1 MEDKGFDYLNV
12 IPLVDIMLVLLTIV
26 LTTSTFIVT
35 GTLRVDVPKVTA
47 SEPDYAAPHL
57 IIEINQDG
65 LLTVNAQIVTRDE
78 LNTVLSSADRNTP
91 VVVRADRNISLQSF
105 VDIYDLVR
113 SLGFSK
119 LSLQTEQE
127 K

>member
-1 MEDKGFDYLNV
+1 MDDKAFDYLNV

-35 GTLRVDVPKVTA
+35 GSLRVDVPKVTA

-57 IIEINQDG
+57 IVEISREG
-65 LLTVNAQIVTRDE
+65 VITVNAQEVTRDR
-78 LNTVLSSADRNTP
+78 LTTALAPADRNTP
-91 VVVRADRNISLQSF
+91 VVVRADKDISLQSF
-105 VDIYDLVR
+105 VDIYEVIKH
-113 SLGFSK
+113 LGFLK

>member
-1 MEDKGFDYLNV
+1 MDDKEFDYLNV

-35 GTLRVDVPKVTA
+35 GTLRVDVPKMTA

-57 IIEINQDG
+57 IVEISKDG
-65 LLTVNAQIVTRDE
+65 RITVNAQEVTRDD
-78 LNTVLSSADRNTP
+78 LTTVMATADRNTP
-91 VVVRADRNISLQSF
+91 VVVRADKNIVLQSF
-105 VDIYDLVR
+105 VDIYDVIKQ
-113 SLGFSK
+113 LGFTK

-127 K
+127 Q

>member
-57 IIEINQDG
+57 IIEISQDG

-78 LNTVLSSADRNTP
+78 LNSFLSSADRNTP

>member
-1 MEDKGFDYLNV
+1 MDDKEFDYLNV

-35 GTLRVDVPKVTA
+35 GTLRVDVPKMTA

-57 IIEINQDG
+57 VVEIGRDG
-65 LLTVNAQIVTRDE
+65 RITVNAQEVTRDD
-78 LNTVLSSADRNTP
+78 LTTVMTTADRNTP
-91 VVVRADRNISLQSF
+91 VVVRADKNIVLQSF
-105 VDIYDLVR
+105 VDIYDVIKQ
-113 SLGFSK
+113 LGFTK

-127 K
+127 Q

>member
-1 MEDKGFDYLNV
+1 MDDKAFDYLNV

-35 GTLRVDVPKVTA
+35 GSLRVDVPKVTA

-57 IIEINQDG
+57 IVEISREG
-65 LLTVNAQIVTRDE
+65 VITVNSQEVTRDR
-78 LNTVLSSADRNTP
+78 LTTVLAAADRNTP
-91 VVVRADRNISLQSF
+91 VVVRADKNIALQSF
-105 VDIYDLVR
+105 VDIYEVIKQ
-113 SLGFSK
+113 LGFLK

>member
-1 MEDKGFDYLNV
+1 MDDKAFDYLNV

-35 GTLRVDVPKVTA
+35 GSLRVDVPKVTA

-57 IIEINQDG
+57 IVEISREG
-65 LLTVNAQIVTRDE
+65 VITVNSQEVTRDR
-78 LNTVLSSADRNTP
+78 LTTVLAAVDRNTP
-91 VVVRADRNISLQSF
+91 VVVRADKNIPLQSF
-105 VDIYDLVR
+105 VDIYEVIKQ
-113 SLGFSK
+113 LGFLK

>member
-1 MEDKGFDYLNV
+1 MDDREFDYINV

-35 GTLRVDVPKVTA
+35 GTLKVDVPKVTA

-57 IIEINQDG
+57 IIEISRDG
-65 LLTVNAQIVTRDE
+65 LISVNSQEVTRDG
-78 LNTVLSSADRNTP
+78 LNSVLSSTDRNTP
-91 VVVRADRNISLQSF
+91 VVVRADRDISLQSF
-105 VDIYDLVR
+105 VDIYDVIR
-113 SLGFSK
+113 QLGFLK

>member
-35 GTLRVDVPKVTA
+35 GTLRVDVPKVTV
-47 SEPDYAAPHL
+47 SEPDYSAPHL
-57 IIEINQDG
+57 IIEISQDG
-65 LLTVNAQIVTRDE
+65 LITVNAQIVTHDG
-78 LNTVLSSADRNTP
+78 LNSVLSSADRNTP

-105 VDIYDLVR
+105 VDIYDLIR
-113 SLGFSK
+113 SLGFMK

>member
-1 MEDKGFDYLNV
+1 MDDKAFDYLNV

-35 GTLRVDVPKVTA
+35 GSLRVDVPKVTA
-47 SEPDYAAPHL
+47 NEADYATPHL
-57 IIEINQDG
+57 IVEISREG
-65 LLTVNAQIVTRDE
+65 LITVNAQEVTRDR
-78 LNTVLSSADRNTP
+78 LATALAAADRNTP
-91 VVVRADRNISLQSF
+91 VVVRADRNIPLQSF
-105 VDIYDLVR
+105 VDIYDVIKQ
-113 SLGFSK
+113 LGFLK

>member
-57 IIEINQDG
+57 IIEISQDG
-65 LLTVNAQIVTRDE
+65 LLTVNAQIVTRDD
-78 LNTVLSSADRNTP
+78 LNSVLSSADRNTP

-105 VDIYDLVR
+105 VDIYDLIR
-113 SLGFSK
+113 SLGFMK

>member
-1 MEDKGFDYLNV
+1 MDDKEFDYLNV

-35 GTLRVDVPKVTA
+35 GSLRVDVPKVTA

-57 IIEINQDG
+57 IVEISRDG
-65 LLTVNAQIVTRDE
+65 RITVNAQEVTRDD
-78 LNTVLSSADRNTP
+78 LTTAMASADRSTP
-91 VVVRADRNISLQSF
+91 VVVRADKNIVLQSF
-105 VDIYDLVR
+105 VDIYDVIKQ
-113 SLGFSK
+113 LGFTK

-127 K
+127 P

>member
-1 MEDKGFDYLNV
+1 MDDKAFDYLNV

-35 GTLRVDVPKVTA
+35 GSLRVDVPKVTA

-57 IIEINQDG
+57 VVEISREG
-65 LLTVNAQIVTRDE
+65 VITVNAQEVTRDR
-78 LNTVLSSADRNTP
+78 LATALASPDRNTP
-91 VVVRADRNISLQSF
+91 VVVRADRNIPLQSF
-105 VDIYDLVR
+105 VDIYDVIKQ
-113 SLGFSK
+113 LGFLK

>member
-1 MEDKGFDYLNV
+1 MDDKAFDYLNV

-35 GTLRVDVPKVTA
+35 GSLRVDVPKVTA
-47 SEPDYAAPHL
+47 SEADYAVPHL
-57 IIEINQDG
+57 IVEIGRDG
-65 LLTVNAQIVTRDE
+65 RITVNAQEVTRE
-78 LNTVLSSADRNTP
+78 SLTTALASADRNTP
-91 VVVRADRNISLQSF
+91 VVVRADRNIPLQSF
-105 VDIYDLVR
+105 VDIYEVIKQ
-113 SLGFSK
+113 LGFLK

>member
-57 IIEINQDG
+57 IIEISQDG
-65 LLTVNAQIVTRDE
+65 LLTVNAQIVTRDD
-78 LNTVLSSADRNTP
+78 LNSVLSSADRNTP

>member
-1 MEDKGFDYLNV
+1 MDDKAFDYLNV

-35 GTLRVDVPKVTA
+35 GSLRVDVPKVTA

-57 IIEINQDG
+57 IVEISREG
-65 LLTVNAQIVTRDE
+65 VITVNSQEVTRDR
-78 LNTVLSSADRNTP
+78 LTSVLASADRNTP
-91 VVVRADRNISLQSF
+91 VVVRADKNIPLQSF
-105 VDIYDLVR
+105 VDIYDVIKQ
-113 SLGFSK
+113 LGFLK

>member
-1 MEDKGFDYLNV
+1 MDDREFDYLNV

-35 GTLRVDVPKVTA
+35 GTLKVDVPKVTA

-57 IIEINQDG
+57 IIEISRDG
-65 LLTVNAQIVTRDE
+65 LITVNSQEVTRDG
-78 LNTVLSSADRNTP
+78 LNSVLSSTDRNTP
-91 VVVRADRNISLQSF
+91 VVVRADRDISLQSF
-105 VDIYDLVR
+105 VDIYDVIR
-113 SLGFSK
+113 RLGFLK